1 VDFAPGHTIVAL
13 TQAPTS
19 PAALAADNL
28 KLAFHVAKAYVRR
41 ARALGFTHEDLH
53 QEAVVGLLR
62 AGRGFNPA
70 IGTPFSSFACIAV
83 RHHLH
88 NVLLA
93 RRHRALRRLPCRTDG
108 VALDRIDPHPVMA
121 DSAALRSDEKEQVA
135 RLLRLLTPREQLI
148 FQMYFWNDMSFAQI
162 GALVGLSGERIR
174 QVFDHS
180 LGRLRRVVRA

>member
-1 VDFAPGHTIVAL
+1 VAL
-13 TQAPTS
+13 TKAPTA

-41 ARALGFTHEDLH
+41 ARSLGFTHEDLH

-62 AGRGFNPA
+62 ASHGFNPT

-93 RRHRALRRLPCRTDG
+93 RRHRALLRLPCRPDG
-108 VALDRIDPHPVMA
+108 TSLDQEDPNPILP
-121 DSAALRSDEKEQVA
+121 DSLAVRSDEKEQVA
-135 RLLRLLTPREQLI
+135 RLLRLLSPREQLI
-148 FQMYFWNDMSFAQI
+148 LQMYFWNDMSFAQI

-174 QVFDHS
+174 QVFDSS
-180 LGRLRRVVRA
+180 LGRLRRVGRAC